1 MMGQAAHFYKFAAE
15 KIPYGIKR
23 YQDETLRVFSVLDGV
38 LAKQEYLVGEK
49 CTIADIAFVNWNYRA
64 LDFSVK
70 DACDAEKEFPHFYAY
85 V

>member
-1 MMGQAAHFYKFAAE
+1 MRFHPDKVQSV
-15 KIPYGIKR
+15 IKR
-23 YQDETLRVFSVLDGV
+23 YQDETLRVFGVLDGV
-38 LAKQEYLVGEK
+38 LAKQEYLVGDK

-70 DACDAEKEFPHFYAY
+70 DVCNAEKELPHFYAY

>member
-1 MMGQAAHFYKFAAE
+1 MRFHPDRVQSV
-15 KIPYGIKR
+15 IKR
-23 YQDETLRVFSVLDGV
+23 YQDETLRVFGV
-38 LAKQEYLVGEK
+38 LNTVLADREYLVGGK